1 MLALSAAGG
10 AAATI
15 RKMARTTSS
24 DRFILM
30 RVSFELLNVDAM
42 DERQCKFYTTYEDQI
57 TLINVRVTY
66 GGHI

>member
-1 MLALSAAGG
+1 
-10 AAATI
+10 
-15 RKMARTTSS
+15 
-24 DRFILM
+24 M